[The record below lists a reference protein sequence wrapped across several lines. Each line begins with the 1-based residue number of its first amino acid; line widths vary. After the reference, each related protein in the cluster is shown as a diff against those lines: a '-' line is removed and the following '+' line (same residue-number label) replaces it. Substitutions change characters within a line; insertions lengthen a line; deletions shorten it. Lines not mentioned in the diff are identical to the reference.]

1 VGEYRSAKTR
11 LRLLGIA
18 AFLVLLVTGLF
29 ASLAHAEG
37 SPNISATVSSSSP
50 LYGEPAHVTLDAAD
64 PLGQPYG
71 YNLSYRV
78 VLPKGVSYEGGSAVP
93 PTVIAN
99 QPAAEETTL
108 IFSNVTDLSPNS
120 HKELSFN
127 LTYNQSVW
135 HAGDVIPVRAQAFIN
150 TDPRFVP
157 KFSPTGQPEGP
168 SSTSYTGFSAE
179 VTGEQRLKAIK
190 VTAEEPSPEGEM
202 LRGVHED
209 QTVYTLK
216 VQNNGINPTTGTELD
231 AYVPAG
237 LEFLGCGAPGGAG
250 TDHTHDAIATN
261 PGSAEEYPGSGPIK
275 VESLA
280 ECQTPELVETE
291 EFDPDGPGP
300 MPFGVYTHVRWNVG
314 TLTAGEVKTFKYRAA
329 VPIRANAK
337 EFTGGAKPSGA
348 SGEQAANLDNNT
360 GPEVIDETSLPT
372 LAFASGTY
380 QGTTPTP
387 TSDETVL
394 DRTAEDWVVHKG
406 VEASRLEQGQNVKW
420 TLTFETSEYKY
431 VKEGVVTDT
440 LPDGLCP
447 LGPENFT
454 SENDAPDAECDPV
467 AGKEPSSAYS
477 SAIEN
482 ADGTW
487 TLTWNAAQFTP
498 VQHTAI
504 NDRFTLTFWT
514 HTRTHYQENFLPT
527 TPILSRDKITN
538 GVTTEAEGFAR
549 CVAPE
554 ATNCESPAAKISHQV
569 ADGTIIGDASSATLE
584 AESPTLEKFV
594 STGSANCA
602 TATYVKAPTVPVFH
616 PGDKVCWKLR
626 ITFPGTLDTDAQ
638 TIADF
643 LPPGSKYLA
652 GTDEPHGENNVVA
665 TLDESAAANGV
676 LTWTAENSTVPAGG
690 QIFERVIATEVAP
703 VGNIVSGDLKGNLL
717 KFSSANTPGE
727 SEALRAEADYEI
739 ATPVI
744 GLVKGVEKVVRG
756 GTTVDG
762 PNGEN
767 VDHVQVEEGDEV
779 TYRVDVKNTGG
790 VEAVNTEVWDIL
802 PAEYSCSEVTGISEA
817 GQCLTT
823 GPGDHIVWMVPLLTT
838 TEPGNHR
845 KLTYTVTVPPNIG
858 PGRTLVNTAGVAQ
871 FQTGTNAGGNF
882 TYTPAE
888 NINPENTTEPNAPA
902 AKDPSNVFTAGAAA
916 AKTETTSVT
925 EGGNNEQTQATIG
938 ETITYTLTAEVPEG
952 TTLGGQAELTDTLNS
967 AELQAYVAGSAE
979 ATLNGAALSGG
990 FELNTSGTTPKVIF
1004 PAGYNN
1010 AAGSGVDKVVLKF
1023 SVVVTNVVANVR
1035 GATLTD
1041 QAKLAWTDPSLGPQ
1055 SISSATL
1062 TTTVVEPLISQEK
1075 KDDKNPS
1082 RVVPGEIVT
1091 YTLKTANSGA
1101 ANVSTAHEVE
1111 LVDHIPFGLIVLNS
1125 STNKPASD
1133 GILPLTGGAV
1143 WNSTTRTITKLIPTI
1158 APAGS
1163 TSFSYKVEV
1172 ENPAVAGSSLT
1183 NEVKTTTAS
1192 LAAGPAQGRTSGSG
1206 YAAKAEDTVRLI
1218 GASIE
1223 KSSTPA
1229 SATPGDP
1236 LTYHLKVT
1244 IPASIELF
1252 DSTVRDVLPTGVE
1265 FDGYG
1270 AVTCL
1275 SGCPLANPTHQYKAS
1290 VSGTTG
1296 KETIAWDLGDI
1307 PGLGEPQVIEFTY
1320 SAHLR
1325 ATNRVVGGNVVKG
1338 NTEINAATV
1347 SSDLTN
1353 KQGTF
1358 NENVIPTTFDETSP
1372 EAKTTT
1378 TVIEPLVTIDK
1389 KIKVG
1394 SGGFTDGPT
1403 VAHSNEPLAYQ
1414 LIVRNEGNSPAYDVK
1429 VTDAPD
1435 PAVTNV
1441 QVSPQA
1447 GVTVTEPWSET
1458 THALTLEIA
1467 GRIPAAGS
1475 TTIEYTAEFV
1485 AASKLHDGQQVKNT
1499 AAVAKYFG
1507 VPASERLAHEEEE
1520 EKEEE
1525 EGKTVDPWEF
1535 REYSGGSDSTEA
1547 ILDFPTF
1554 TLAKTTGLSGNPDAG
1569 KAEVGQEFPWRIVAT
1584 NTSATAGATNVLV
1597 TDTLPPNWTYTA
1609 GTAKFN
1615 GAAAPDPAIT
1625 PHAGGDTLEW
1635 TVPSLPAASAVTITY
1650 GAKPSLA
1657 AETNPGTAAEA
1668 NVNTALISSA
1678 TDEAGNSGDEEGPYG
1693 TPPDTAKATLG
1704 LPALTLEKTP
1714 DGGAATA
1721 GEPSSFTIKVKN
1733 TGNAVARNLDV
1744 EDVLPEGL
1752 GYTAGEATGTP
1763 APIGSEAVTPDTPST
1778 GETTIHWHLAS
1789 LAENATETITVPVA
1803 VAADVPN
1810 GTTLVNDAQVTS
1822 EEVTTPA
1829 HDEGSLVVSTEAD
1842 MSIEKSGGAAY
1853 TAGENYTWHLR
1864 VKDLGPSDALG
1875 VEVKDPLPAGTA
1887 FVSAD
1892 APCALSGGEVKC
1904 AIGTVAVGFDQ
1915 TYDVTVHL
1923 DPNATASPLSNT
1935 ATVST
1940 TTEDT
1945 HPGNNSS
1952 TFGPTPSP
1960 LADVSV
1966 VKTAAPELILFSQE
1980 TEFTLEVANAGP
1992 STARAVKLVDPLPTE
2007 GLEFVSADPPC
2018 TQAGGTV
2025 TCEFGDLEPGA
2036 TETVHVKA
2044 NGVKDGT
2051 WANTATVSTTT
2062 PEPPGPE
2069 AEENDHSTAQ
2079 VGVGP
2084 VADLAIVKTGPAT
2097 VAAGGQVTWAL
2108 EVTNNGPDAATGVK
2122 AVDTL
2127 PAGVEF
2133 VSADSGC
2140 AEAAGTVG
2148 GGTVTCAIGDLA
2160 LGESTVRHITVTV
2173 PPALGD
2179 QTLLNTAVVGGEQ
2192 GDLEP
2197 ENNHSEVKTT
2207 VGPSADLALTKTGP
2221 AHAGPDS
2228 DITWTLIATNKGP
2241 STATGVKVE
2250 DGLPSGVTLVSATPS
2265 QGSCNSGVSCSLGN
2279 LAAGGSAQIQIVG
2292 HVSASLANAK
2302 IENTAKI
2309 GGDQPDPNPENNSS
2323 SATTQVDDAQAPTF
2337 NLTLVKSLVGP
2348 ANPQLGDVLTYTLT
2362 VGNEGPGVAT
2372 AVKVTD
2378 TLPGA
2383 LKYVSTSLPGGKC
2396 SSAGPVVTCKLASL
2410 AAGEKKTATLKARA
2424 TAAGTVKN
2432 TASVGAEHA
2441 DAKQS
2446 DNHDAA
2452 VASVAAARAESAGS
2466 PVLHL
2471 VKKRLGHG
2479 AIEAG
2484 RTVAFKIQVKNSGRG
2499 AAADVVVCD
2508 RLPGAMSFVS
2518 VAGAKFEH
2526 GNACWKVAMLAPG
2539 GSRSFHVVARIDG
2552 GLGSRTV
2559 RNVATVEADNA
2570 PNRRAVAPV
2579 RVKSSGSGRGGGVT
2593 G

>member
-1 VGEYRSAKTR
+1 V
-11 LRLLGIA
+11 
-18 AFLVLLVTGLF
+18 FLVLLGTGLF

-50 LYGEPAHVTLDAAD
+50 LYGEPVHVTLDAAN
-64 PLGQPYG
+64 PVGQPYG

-78 VLPKGVSYEGGSAVP
+78 VLPKGVSYGGGSAVP

-99 QPAAEETTL
+99 QPVTEKTTL

-120 HKELSFN
+120 HKELGFN
-127 LTYNQSVW
+127 LTYDQSVW
-135 HAGDVIPVRAQAFIN
+135 HVGDAIPVRAQAFIN

-157 KFSPTGQPEGP
+157 KFSATGLPEGP
-168 SSTSYTGFSAE
+168 SSTSYTGFTAE

-190 VTAEEPSPEGEM
+190 VTAEEPSPEGEI
-202 LRGVHED
+202 LRGAHED

-216 VQNNGINPTTGTELD
+216 VQNNGVNPTTGTELD

-280 ECQTPELVETE
+280 ECQTPEMVETE

-314 TLTAGEVKTFKYRAA
+314 TLTAGEIKTFKYRAA

-337 EFTGGAKPSGA
+337 EFTGGTKPSGA

-360 GPEVIDETSLPT
+360 GPEVVDETSLPT

-431 VKEGVVTDT
+431 VKEGLVTDT
-440 LPDGLCP
+440 LPNGLCP
-447 LGPENFT
+447 LGPKNFT
-454 SENDAPDAECDPV
+454 SENDPPDAECDPV
-467 AGKEPSSAYS
+467 GGKEPSSPYS
-477 SAIEN
+477 SAVEN

-504 NDRFTLTFWT
+504 NDKFTLTFWT
-514 HTRTHYQENFLPT
+514 HTRTHYQDNFVPT

-549 CVAPE
+549 CIAPE
-554 ATNCESPAAKISHQV
+554 ATNCENPAAKISHQV
-569 ADGTIIGDASSATLE
+569 TDGTKIGDASSATLE

-626 ITFPGTLDTDAQ
+626 ISFPGTLDTDAQ

-643 LPPGSKYLA
+643 LPPGSKYVA
-652 GTDEPHGENNVVA
+652 GSDEPHGGNNVVA

-676 LTWTAENSTVPAGG
+676 LTWTAENATVPAGG
-690 QIFERVIATEVAP
+690 QIFERVIASEVAP
-703 VGNIVSGDLKGNLL
+703 VGNIVNGDLKGNLL

-727 SEALRAEADYEI
+727 SEALRAEAGYEI
-739 ATPVI
+739 TTPVI

-767 VDHVQVEEGDEV
+767 VDEVQVEEGDKV
-779 TYRVDVKNTGG
+779 TYRVDVKNTGA

-802 PAEYSCSEVTGISEA
+802 PAEYSCSEVTLISEA

-838 TEPGNHR
+838 AEPGSHR

-858 PGRTLVNTAGVAQ
+858 PGRMLVNTAGVAQ
-871 FQTGTNAGGNF
+871 FQGGTNTGGHF
-882 TYTPAE
+882 TYTPAK

-902 AKDPSNVFTAGAAA
+902 AKDPSNVFTGAAVVG
-916 AKTETTSVT
+916 KTETTSVT
-925 EGGNNEQTQATIG
+925 EGGNNEETQATIG

-967 AELQAYVAGSAE
+967 AEGQAYVAGSAE
-979 ATLNGAALSGG
+979 ATLNGAVLPAG
-990 FELNTSGTTPKVIF
+990 FELNTGGTTPKVVF

-1010 AAGSGVDKVVLKF
+1010 AAGSGVDKVALKF
-1023 SVVVTNVVANVR
+1023 SVVVTNVPANVH

-1041 QAKLAWTDPSLGPQ
+1041 QAKLAWTDPTLGPQ
-1055 SISSATL
+1055 STSSSTL

-1082 RVVPGEIVT
+1082 RVVPGEIIT

-1101 ANVSTAHEVE
+1101 ANVSTAHEIE
-1111 LVDHIPFGLIVLNS
+1111 LVDHVPVGLIVLNS

-1143 WNSTTRTITKLIPTI
+1143 WNSTTRTVTKLISSL
-1158 APAGS
+1158 APAAS
-1163 TSFSYKVEV
+1163 TSFNYKVEV

-1192 LAAGPAQGRTSGSG
+1192 LAAGPAQRRTSGSG
-1206 YAAKAEDTVRLI
+1206 YAATAADTLRI
-1218 GASIE
+1218 GGATIE
-1223 KSSTPA
+1223 KTGTPGQ
-1229 SATPGDP
+1229 ATPGDP

-1252 DSTVRDVLPTGVE
+1252 DTTVRDVLPTGVE
-1265 FDGYG
+1265 FDRYG

-1275 SGCPLANPTHQYKAS
+1275 SGCPLANEAHEYKAA
-1290 VSGTTG
+1290 VNGTTG

-1307 PGLGEPQVIEFTY
+1307 PALSKPQVVEFTY
-1320 SAHLR
+1320 SAHLL

-1338 NTEINAATV
+1338 NTEVNAATV
-1347 SSDLTN
+1347 SSDLTS
-1353 KQGTF
+1353 KGGAF

-1378 TVIEPLVTIDK
+1378 NVIEPLVTIDK

-1394 SGGFTDGPT
+1394 TGSFTDGPT

-1414 LIVRNEGNSPAYDVK
+1414 LLVKNEGNAPAYDVK
-1429 VTDAPD
+1429 VTDTPN

-1441 QVSPQA
+1441 QVVAQA
-1447 GVTVTEPWSET
+1447 GVTVTIPWTET
-1458 THALTLEIA
+1458 THAMTLEVA
-1467 GRIPAAGS
+1467 GPIPAGGNA
-1475 TTIEYTAEFV
+1475 TIEYTAEFV
-1485 AASKLHDGQQVKNT
+1485 AATKLHDGQQVKNT
-1499 AAVAKYFG
+1499 AAVPKYFG
-1507 VPASERLAHEEEE
+1507 VPAAERLAHKEQE
-1520 EKEEE
+1520 EKEEKE
-1525 EGKTVDPWEF
+1525 AKAPDPWEF

-1554 TLAKTTGLSGNPDAG
+1554 TLSKTTGLSGNPDTG

-1584 NTSATAGATNVLV
+1584 NTSATAGATNVQV
-1597 TDTLPPNWTYTA
+1597 SDTLPPNWTYTA

-1615 GAAAPDPAIT
+1615 GIAAADPTIT

-1635 TVPSLPAASAVTITY
+1635 TVPSLPAASSVTITY

-1657 AETNPGTAAEA
+1657 AETNPGTVAEA
-1668 NVNTALISSA
+1668 NVNTALITEA
-1678 TDEAGNSGDEEGPYG
+1678 TDEAGNKGDETLYG

-1714 DGGAATA
+1714 DNGPASA
-1721 GEPSSFTIKVKN
+1721 GKPSSFTIKVKN

-1752 GYTAGEATGTP
+1752 GYTAGEAAGTP
-1763 APIGSEAVTPDTPST
+1763 APIGSEAVTPDSPSA

-1789 LAENATETITVPVA
+1789 LAENATETITVPVF
-1803 VAADVPN
+1803 VKADVPN
-1810 GTTLVNDAQVTS
+1810 LTTLTNHAQVTS
-1822 EEVTTPA
+1822 DEVTTPVG
-1829 HDEGSLVVSTEAD
+1829 DDGSLVVSTEAD
-1842 MSIEKSGGAAY
+1842 MSIEKTGAAAY
-1853 TAGENYTWHLR
+1853 TAGENYTWQLR
-1864 VKDLGPSDALG
+1864 VKDLGPSDAQG
-1875 VEVKDPLPAGTA
+1875 VEVNDPLPAGTT

-1892 APCALSGGEVKC
+1892 APCTLSGGEVKC
-1904 AIGTVAVGFDQ
+1904 ALGAVAVGFDQ
-1915 TYDVTVHL
+1915 TYDVTVHV

-1940 TTEDT
+1940 TTTE
-1945 HPGNNSS
+1945 PAGGGAPNAS

-1966 VKTAAPELILFSQE
+1966 VKTAAPELVLFSQE

-2007 GLEFVSADPPC
+2007 GLEFLSADPPC

-2025 TCEFGDLEPGA
+2025 TCEFGDMEPGA

-2044 NGVKDGT
+2044 KGVKNGV
-2051 WANTATVSTTT
+2051 WANTAAVSTTT

-2097 VAAGGQVTWAL
+2097 VPAGGQLTWAL

-2140 AEAAGTVG
+2140 TEAGGTVG
-2148 GGTVTCAIGDLA
+2148 GGTVTCAIGNLA

-2179 QTLLNTAVVGGEQ
+2179 QTLLNTAVVAGEQ

-2197 ENNHSEVKTT
+2197 ENNHAEAKTT
-2207 VGPSADLALTKTGP
+2207 VGPSADLAITKTGP
-2221 AHAGPDS
+2221 AQVNADGS
-2228 DITWTLIATNKGP
+2228 ITWTLVATNNGP
-2241 STATGVKVE
+2241 STA
-2250 DGLPSGVTLVSATPS
+2250 SGVTVDDTMPAGVTLTSSSPS
-2265 QGSCNSGVSCSLGN
+2265 QGSCGGNLSCALGN
-2279 LAAGGSAQIQIVG
+2279 LAKGASAQIQVVA
-2292 HVSASLANAK
+2292 HVPASLARTTITNS
-2302 IENTAKI
+2302 AKI
-2309 GGDQPDPNPENNSS
+2309 GGDQPDPDPSNNTAGAS
-2323 SATTQVDDAQAPTF
+2323 TRVEDPAPANF
-2337 NLTLVKSLVGP
+2337 NLSFVKSLVGP
-2348 ANPQLGDVLTYTLT
+2348 ADPQLGAVLTYALS
-2362 VGNEGPGVAT
+2362 VDNEGPAT
-2372 AVKVTD
+2372 AAAVKITD
-2378 TLPGA
+2378 TLPQA
-2383 LKYVSTSLPGGKC
+2383 LEYVSASIPGGKC
-2396 SSAGPVVTCKLASL
+2396 SAAGPVVTCKLSSL
-2410 AAGEKKTATLKARA
+2410 AAGSTAKATLKARA
-2424 TAAGTVKN
+2424 ITAGTVKN
-2432 TASVGAEHA
+2432 TASVSSEHA

-2452 VASVAAARAESAGS
+2452 AAAVAAARAESAGS

-2479 AIEAG
+2479 AVEAG
-2484 RTVAFKIQVKNSGRG
+2484 KTVAFKIQVKNSGRG

-2508 RLPGAMSFVS
+2508 RLPGTMSFVS
-2518 VAGAKFEH
+2518 VAGARFKQ
-2526 GNACWKVAMLAPG
+2526 GNACWKIAMLAPG
-2539 GSRSFHVVARIDG
+2539 KSRSFKVVARIAG

-2579 RVKSSGSGRGGGVT
+2579 RVKSSGPGRGGGVT